1 MANRSLFASSRGR
14 LVPQSDCLNQSGAPA
29 YDLAA
34 PHKLAQLAM
43 TGSFG
48 GGYYKDAASQMQE
61 LIALA
66 GEVSPGFLARAAI
79 HVRERGHM
87 KDTPCV
93 LLAVLSLRDPAL
105 FARAFPRIVTNGKML
120 RNFVQVMRS
129 GQVGRKSLGSR
140 PKALVQD
147 WLNAATE
154 AQLLSASIGQS
165 PSLADVIRMVHP
177 CPRDKRREAF
187 YAWLIDRPAE
197 VVLLPEPVQTL
208 IAFRSGQSDVLP
220 EVPFQLLGS
229 LPLTPAHWESVARRA
244 SWQMLRQSLN
254 MLTRFGAFSD
264 AGTVAHVAAVLRD
277 PERIRAAR
285 AMPYQ
290 LMATLR
296 ALSPDVDGALADAL
310 HDAME
315 LAVANVPH
323 VAGRV
328 VICPDVSGSMASPVT
343 GFRRGATSTV
353 RCIDVAAL
361 VAAAIK
367 RANRDALVLPFEQHV
382 CDVVLEPRDTIM
394 TNATRLAA
402 IGGGGT
408 DCAAPIVRLN
418 ERKEQADLV
427 IFISDNE
434 SWMSVDGN
442 ARGTALMREWECLK
456 QRCPAARLVCVD
468 IQPYG
473 SSQASERDDILNI
486 GGFSDAVFDQI
497 AAFASGEAGA
507 SYWVREIEKERI

>member
-1 MANRSLFASSRGR
+1 MANRSLFASSKGR
-14 LVPQSDCLNQSGAPA
+14 LVAQSAGVNHSGAPA

-43 TGSFG
+43 TGAFG
-48 GGYYKDAASQMQE
+48 GGYYRDAASQMRE

-66 GEVSPGFLARAAI
+66 QKVSPGFLARAAV

-105 FARAFPRIVTNGKML
+105 FAKVFFRIVTSGKML
-120 RNFVQVMRS
+120 RNFVQIMRS

-147 WLNAATE
+147 WLNRATD
-154 AQLLSASIGQS
+154 AQLLSASVGQS

-177 CPRDKRREAF
+177 YPRDPGREAF
-187 YAWLIDRPAE
+187 YAWLIGRPADTA
-197 VVLLPEPVQTL
+197 LLPENVQAL
-208 IAFRSGQSDVLP
+208 LAFRSGQSDVLP
-220 EVPFQLLGS
+220 DVPFQLLGS
-229 LPLTPAHWESVARRA
+229 LDLTGAHWEMVARRA
-244 SWQMLRQSLN
+244 TWQTLRQGLN
-254 MLTRFGAFSD
+254 MFTRNGAFGN
-264 AGTVAHVAAVLRD
+264 AGAVACAAATLRD
-277 PERIRAAR
+277 PERIRAAK

-296 ALSPDVDGALADAL
+296 ALSPDVDPALADAL

-315 LAVANVPH
+315 LSVSNVPCI
-323 VAGRV
+323 AGRV
-328 VICPDVSGSMASPVT
+328 VICPDVSGSMSSPVT
-343 GFRRGATSTV
+343 GFRSGGTTTI

-367 RANRDALVLPFEQHV
+367 RVNRDALVLPFERGV
-382 CDVVLEPRDTIM
+382 CDVALEPRDTIM

-408 DCAAPIVRLN
+408 NCAAPLAWLN
-418 ERKEQADLV
+418 ERKERADLV
-427 IFISDNE
+427 ILISDNE
-434 SWMSVDGN
+434 SWMSVDRN
-442 ARGTALMREWECLK
+442 ARGTALMREWENMK
-456 QRCPAARLVCVD
+456 QRCPRARLVCVD

-473 SSQASERDDILNI
+473 TSQASEREDILNI
-486 GGFSDAVFDQI
+486 GGFSDSVFDQM
-497 AAFASGEAGA
+497 AALASGEAGA
-507 SYWVREIEKERI
+507 AYWVKEIEREVL